1 MDLSTLTAPAFTSL
15 DATTQAIGAACY
27 ATIGVAA
34 WIRARR
40 DIRTRVF
47 LAFALSNLV
56 VLGIP
61 TIWWLRGT
69 NGATKLPVPA
79 TAAMMAALGVGAL
92 LLFHF
97 TQVFPRRRPWIRT
110 SGAQMAIAYC
120 LTPIAIGGLV
130 RFAPASPDALA
141 APYVLALLVFGFP
154 LMVLLGFV
162 VPVTAIVSLVR
173 SRRDVHQAG
182 LAYLKRPIELLLI
195 SQVAGGA
202 LAILFAPLVAVLAP
216 RSLAQSVLTLSIWA
230 LGLLTPIA
238 FATAVWKHD
247 VLAVNPD

>member
-1 MDLSTLTAPAFTSL
+1 MDLSTLAAPAFTSL
-15 DATTQAIGAACY
+15 DGSTQAIAAACY
-27 ATIGVAA
+27 MTIGVAA
-34 WIRARR
+34 WVRARS

-69 NGATKLPVPA
+69 TNQTKLPAAA
-79 TAAMMAALGVGAL
+79 TTAMMAALGVGAL

-120 LTPIAIGGLV
+120 LTPIVIGGLV
-130 RFAPASPDALA
+130 RFVPASSDALT

-162 VPVTAIVSLVR
+162 VPVAAIVSLVR
-173 SRRDVHQAG
+173 SRRDVQEAG
-182 LAYLKRPIELLLI
+182 LAHLKRPIEWLLI

-216 RSLAQSVLTLSIWA
+216 HSLAQSVLTLSIWA

-238 FATAVWKHD
+238 YAAAVWKYG
-247 VLAVNPD
+247 VLAVKPD